1 MSNTQKIEPARFE
14 YGYKNVST
22 RRNDQATLTCQAM
35 GDEPLNI
42 YWSHNNQRIDL
53 NNYRLSITEMKTDN
67 GITSQ
72 LSITRADRIDSGK
85 YRCIAEN
92 AFGKSEQIIYL
103 AVQGKFLPSVLLPT
117 GINGFALCRA
127 PRGTI

>member
-1 MSNTQKIEPARFE
+1 
-14 YGYKNVST
+14 
-22 RRNDQATLTCQAM
+22 M

-53 NNYRLSITEMKTDN
+53 NNYRLSIAEMKTDN

-72 LSITRADRIDSGK
+72 MSISRADRVDSGK

-92 AFGKSEQIIYL
+92 AFGKSEQIIFL
-103 AVQGKFLPSVLLPT
+103 AVQGMLARPLFFVLPFSLEDQ
-117 GINGFALCRA
+117 
-127 PRGTI
+127 